1 MALIKLHQI
10 DFNQTGSYTGSLYGT
25 ASYALTA
32 SYAANV
38 PATASFALSSSY
50 AVSSSNSLTSSYT
63 EGLGGSNFTQNFSN
77 STTWTVNHNLGNKYV
92 IIQVYDLNYDE
103 ILPQNIDLFDN
114 NTAVITFPTP
124 ESGTVV
130 VTLGGALQYVYNID
144 TSSLTPLSVFNQFTG
159 SYNTGSFTGSF
170 TGDGSGLYNIP
181 SSGIT
186 GLNLSQIA
194 SGSVTASISPSNG
207 FVVNTNTNIQGAL
220 TASSAVITGNV
231 IVQGTASI
239 NTLIVN
245 QTQLSTGSNQLGDA
259 VNDFQ
264 TLYGTVRI
272 PTGSLTV
279 TGSTTTADLTI
290 YKPAQTSYRERL
302 LTANISD
309 APSDLFFINNATSAD
324 NVFVPIFGGIV
335 NTIDTS
341 WSLGFT
347 GFTTGVNDTTASSY
361 GIVNYAAFKT
371 DNATDP
377 YNGTLSNVTNRK
389 LFTWAGINASS
400 IYMTMFASGNLALNT
415 STNSGFKLDVNGTGR
430 FSSNVQI
437 TGSLTIQPTSSA
449 TQLVSIIQAGSGS
462 IALIPSGSGAI
473 MASIPDGTAIGGNAR
488 GANAVDFQT
497 VRSVNTSVA
506 SGTYSGVLSG
516 RSNSA
521 ENTYSVTAGGFSNVN
536 STLGGTIAGG
546 RSNTVNA
553 AADATIGGGNSN
565 TVSSNYS
572 VVSGGQSNVASTNTH
587 ATVVGGSSNTASGAK
602 SIAGGNGN
610 TASGE
615 ASVSFGSGNVASG
628 RFSTTLGMSSRAY
641 LYNQLTVGA
650 VGSSFGFTVGSSQY
664 SFLVASGQ
672 KALATAATAS
682 ITLDGDEGNLII
694 PNGNNRAWHT
704 VVDTI
709 ATVTTISGSATGV
722 TVGDSFMQTDK
733 LLFKR
738 IGGTSSIVGKS
749 TVETIY
755 DTSMST
761 AAMLYTAGSSQELA
775 ITFQAPVF
783 SGGGS
788 ITCRVVSKVSLVEVA
803 Y

>member
-1 MALIKLHQI
+1 MPSVLIVNSPGPQGAVGPIGPSGSQGPIGLPGP
-10 DFNQTGSYTGSLYGT
+10 TGSQGPSGSQGPAGPTGSFDTGSLVTTG
-25 ASYALTA
+25 
-32 SYAANV
+32 
-38 PATASFALSSSY
+38 SFNA
-50 AVSSSNSLTSSYT
+50 
-63 EGLGGSNFTQNFSN
+63 
-77 STTWTVNHNLGNKYV
+77 
-92 IIQVYDLNYDE
+92 
-103 ILPQNIDLFDN
+103 
-114 NTAVITFPTP
+114 
-124 ESGTVV
+124 
-130 VTLGGALQYVYNID
+130 
-144 TSSLTPLSVFNQFTG
+144 FTG

-264 TLYGTVRI
+264 TLYGTVTI

-279 TGSTTTADLTI
+279 TGSTVST
-290 YKPAQTSYRERL
+290 
-302 LTANISD
+302 
-309 APSDLFFINNATSAD
+309 
-324 NVFVPIFGGIV
+324 G
-335 NTIDTS
+335 
-341 WSLGFT
+341 GFT
-347 GFTTGVNDTTASSY
+347 GSLFGTASYTPTLQQVTTAGSSSTDAISVGELTVVGTSKVYLKRNPTTLALPIIYGIDSAGDEQNRIIMYDDTFGGVEIGAKRSTGVIRFTVGTGSY
-361 GIVNYAAFKT
+361 TERMRIVT
-371 DNATDP
+371 
-377 YNGTLSNVTNRK
+377 
-389 LFTWAGINASS
+389 
-400 IYMTMFASGNLALNT
+400 SGNVLIGT
-415 STNSGFKLDVNGTGR
+415 TTDSGFKLDVNGTGR

-449 TQLVSIIQAGSGS
+449 TQVVAIIQAGSGS
-462 IALIPSGSGAI
+462 IALVPSGSGAI
-473 MASIPDGTAIGGNAR
+473 MASIPDGTTVGGNAR
-488 GANAVDFQT
+488 GSGAVDLQLQ
-497 VRSVNTSVA
+497 RSGANGVA
-506 SGTYSGVLSG
+506 SG
-516 RSNSA
+516 N
-521 ENTYSVTAGGFSNVN
+521 YSV
-536 STLGGTIAGG
+536 
-546 RSNTVNA
+546 
-553 AADATIGGGNSN
+553 IGGGSANRNSGGLSTISGGFLNVTTGGYNFIGGGQQN
-565 TVSSNYS
+565 TTSTDYS
-572 VVSGGQSNVASTNTH
+572 TVSGGQSNTASTNTH
-587 ATVVGGSSNTASGAK
+587 ATVVGGYANTSSGQYSISGGWVNIASGAF
-602 SIAGGNGN
+602 SVALGRGN
-610 TASGE
+610 TASSSTAIAIGHD
-615 ASVSFGSGNVASG
+615 STASG
-628 RFSTTLGMSSRAY
+628 VRSISFALNANSYLFSSLS
-641 LYNQLTVGA
+641 L
-650 VGSSFGFTVGSSQY
+650 
-664 SFLVASGQ
+664 ASGQ
-672 KALATAATAS
+672 FSAVGDAQQSLLTARKSDTLTTGATTVLL
-682 ITLDGDEGNLII
+682 LDGSSNTYLII

-761 AAMLYTAGSSQELA
+761 TAMLYSAGASQELA
-775 ITFQAPVF
+775 ITFQAPTF

>member
-32 SYAANV
+32 SYASNV
-38 PATASFALSSSY
+38 PDTASFALSSSY

-103 ILPQNIDLFDN
+103 ILPQNIDLLDN

-144 TSSLTPLSVFNQFTG
+144 TSSLTPLSVFNQFTS
-159 SYNTGSFTGSF
+159 SYNTSSFTGSF

-194 SGSVTASISPSNG
+194 SGSVTASISPSGG
-207 FVVNTNTNIQGAL
+207 FRINTNT
-220 TASSAVITGNV
+220 
-231 IVQGTASI
+231 
-239 NTLIVN
+239 
-245 QTQLSTGSNQLGDA
+245 
-259 VNDFQ
+259 
-264 TLYGTVRI
+264 
-272 PTGSLTV
+272 
-279 TGSTTTADLTI
+279 
-290 YKPAQTSYRERL
+290 
-302 LTANISD
+302 
-309 APSDLFFINNATSAD
+309 
-324 NVFVPIFGGIV
+324 
-335 NTIDTS
+335 
-341 WSLGFT
+341 
-347 GFTTGVNDTTASSY
+347 
-361 GIVNYAAFKT
+361 
-371 DNATDP
+371 
-377 YNGTLSNVTNRK
+377 
-389 LFTWAGINASS
+389 
-400 IYMTMFASGNLALNT
+400 
-415 STNSGFKLDVNGTGR
+415 
-430 FSSNVQI
+430 QI

-449 TQLVSIIQAGSGS
+449 TQVVSIIQAGSGS

-473 MASIPDGTAIGGNAR
+473 MTSIPDGTAVGGNAR
-488 GANAVDFQT
+488 GIYAVDLQMIRT
-497 VRSVNTSVA
+497 SNYNVAGGNYSVITGGNGNSA
-506 SGTYSGVLSG
+506 SGVGSAVLGGIFNFSSGGAAMSFGESSQASGG
-516 RSNSA
+516 RS
-521 ENTYSVTAGGFSNVN
+521 
-536 STLGGTIAGG
+536 IAGG
-546 RSNTVNA
+546 YQAIASANYAVCFGNTNTA
-553 AADATIGGGNSN
+553 SSQNSTI
-565 TVSSNYS
+565 
-572 VVSGGQSNVASTNTH
+572 SGGQSNTASTNTH
-587 ATVVGGSSNTASGAK
+587 ATVVGGFSNTSSGYASVTGGASNTNSAYAGFAFGTSNANSGNRSFVGGSGSTSGGSRSFAMGEGVTASGNY
-602 SIAGGNGN
+602 SVIFGAGGQATGAYSFANGN
-610 TASGE
+610 YAFSAGTNSI
-615 ASVSFGSGNVASG
+615 SFGEFVYATLYTQHSIASG
-628 RFSTTLGMSSRAY
+628 RF
-641 LYNQLTVGA
+641 
-650 VGSSFGFTVGSSQY
+650 
-664 SFLVASGQ
+664 
-672 KALATAATAS
+672 AATGDAQQSLLTARREATLTTATTAS
-682 ITLDGDEGNLII
+682 LSLDGTGTTNLII

-722 TVGDSFMQTDK
+722 IVGDSFMQTDK

-761 AAMLYTAGSSQELA
+761 TAMLYTAGSSQELA